1 MEDAVRTIE
10 LLVHAGLKPEQA
22 IAVATFNGATYLGV
36 ADRIWSNLWN
46 GSRHKCITVGTMD
59 GRYESIVDKLP
70 AAPRGRRN
78 GGQGR

>member
-1 MEDAVRTIE
+1 
-10 LLVHAGLKPEQA
+10 
-22 IAVATFNGATYLGV
+22 
-36 ADRIWSNLWN
+36 LWN